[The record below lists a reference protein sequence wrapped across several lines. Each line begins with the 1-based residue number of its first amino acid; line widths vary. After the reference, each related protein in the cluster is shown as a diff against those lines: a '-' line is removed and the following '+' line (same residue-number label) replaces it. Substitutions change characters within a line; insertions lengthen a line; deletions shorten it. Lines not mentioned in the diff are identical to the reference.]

1 MSAGYEKIFDSV
13 MEILQSPAA
22 KELTPQERVCIT
34 GMARSALAVPGTD
47 WSPEDFLEF
56 IPVDKEDREDLADR
70 MWRDFDIDCTDA
82 EWEQL
87 RLHAEEFLNE
97 GEGAE

>member
-1 MSAGYEKIFDSV
+1 MSAAYEKIFDSV
-13 MEILQSPAA
+13 MELLQSPAA
-22 KELTPQERVCIT
+22 KELAPQERVSIM
-34 GMARSALAVPGTD
+34 GMARSALAVPGTI

-56 IPVDKEDREDLADR
+56 IPVNAEDREDLADR
-70 MWRDFDIDCTDA
+70 MWQDFDIDCTDA

-97 GEGAE
+97 EEAK